1 MKVRTVNSMKLAK
14 MPLIFL
20 ISAILFLLI
29 GAWFLI
35 SYILYIQSGKVI
47 FNRERSFHI
56 YPLPQTGYQQE
67 FIKLSDG
74 TTIDLWHSPKE
85 DSNQLIIYL
94 HGNSGRIPSLY
105 RDLTEY
111 GSVITPAYPGFHFS
125 EGTPTQESVF
135 ETAVQTYEHAKEL
148 GYNPENIT
156 IFGHSF
162 GGAPAIYL
170 ASQDI
175 EAKRLIVI
183 NTFSS
188 LYSMCRRQYGP
199 FCELGKTLYFSTR
212 YAQSVSIPT
221 TVAHLKTDT
230 RVPFEEGRKLYE
242 TIGTDKK
249 EFIELTDNVHP
260 YPSLKEFD
268 SILK

>member
-1 MKVRTVNSMKLAK
+1 MNTK
-14 MPLIFL
+14 MPFIFF
-20 ISAILFLLI
+20 ISAIPFFLI

-47 FNRERSFHI
+47 FNRERSYHI
-56 YPLPQTGYQQE
+56 YPLPLTEYQQE
-67 FIKLSDG
+67 FFKLTDG
-74 TTIDLWHSPKE
+74 TTIDLWHSPRQG
-85 DSNQLIIYL
+85 SNQLIIYF

-105 RDLTEY
+105 HDLTEY
-111 GSVITPAYPGFHFS
+111 GSIIAPAYPGFHFS
-125 EGTPTQESVF
+125 EGTPTQETIF
-135 ETAVQTYEHAKEL
+135 ETAVQTYEYAKEL
-148 GYNPENIT
+148 GYKPENI
-156 IFGHSF
+156 IILGHSF

-188 LYSMCRRQYGP
+188 IYSMCLQQYGP

-212 YAQSVSIPT
+212 YAQSISIPT
-221 TVAHLKTDT
+221 TIAHLKTDT
-230 RVPFEEGRKLYE
+230 RVPFEEGQKLFQA
-242 TIGTDKK
+242 IGTDKK

-260 YPSLKEFD
+260 YPNLKE
-268 SILK
+268 LEKALAN